1 MKKYLFIVISLI
13 FFRVSFTAEAQD
25 SLFFPLYPG
34 QKYIFTEYDIRV
46 GGGGGQ
52 WNHAYTG
59 EVAPYGVINGNQYY
73 NHPFLGYPVLL
84 KGTKLYWLQN
94 GAQEIFI
101 TDFSFSSGTNYQG
114 SIPASTNLTL
124 TVSKSSTIFKLTS
137 ANDELYF
144 ELNKGPYHKRW
155 WYEQGNPLPI
165 YMSSTYTLKELRY
178 QNPDGSFYYFRS
190 PFTVYPGVTIDDTVE
205 TAAVKVAISAYHPY
219 TRALDPPDDFWAS
232 VKGYVVYK
240 KPGYDSVTVPV
251 FLSKTYQ
258 DNYSGNLMLDTLLM
272 LNGYTAGFAAELTD
286 KCLIPN
292 TFRFPA
298 SGYYSIKYVM
308 VPKDFYTRLPDL
320 RNTYQRWEITG
331 SDTTFTGEVEQKFLP
346 DQTINSIIYM
356 REELFGDT
364 LFFKQGNVANSYNF
378 YRKQGSE
385 LTEIMTEGLFF
396 SATDSVTSHYFDPA
410 SKLLLVSFVTD
421 TTGGY
426 VSRLYSLKG
435 GLNGEEELKF
445 KARVGPVRI
454 VRFESDGAGGKQKVL
469 YNLIRMNNQGIT
481 TSNDEAAVTPEFY
494 TVSENYPN
502 PFNPSTT
509 VRVSVSESAVLTYT
523 LFNSSG
529 ERISAFTREYP
540 SAGEYQE
547 RFDLTGYPSGVW
559 FLTVTDANGV
569 RIKMLKLALLK

>member
-1 MKKYLFIVISLI
+1 MKNYLFIVISLI
-13 FFRVSFTAEAQD
+13 FFRVSFTVEAQD

-52 WNHAYTG
+52 WNYAYLG
-59 EVAPYGVINGNQYY
+59 EVTPYGVINGNQYF
-73 NHPFLGYPVLL
+73 NHPFLKYPVLL

-94 GAQEIFI
+94 GTQEIFL
-101 TDFSFSSGTNYQG
+101 TDFSYNSGTNYQG
-114 SIPASTNLTL
+114 SIPSSPNINL
-124 TVSKSSTIFKLTS
+124 TVSKSSTTFKLTG

-144 ELNKGPYHKRW
+144 EINKGPYHKRW
-155 WYEQGNPLPI
+155 WFEQGMPLPI
-165 YMSSTYTLKELRY
+165 YMSSTTTLKELGY

-190 PFTVYPGVTIDDTVE
+190 PFTVYPDVTVDDTVE
-205 TAAVKVAISAYHPY
+205 TAAVKVVIRAYHPY
-219 TRALDPPDDFWAS
+219 TRALNSPDDFWAS

-240 KPGYDSVTVPV
+240 KPGYDSVTVPAT
-251 FLSKTYQ
+251 LSKTYQ
-258 DNYSGNLMLDTLLM
+258 DNYSGNLTLDTLLM

-320 RNTYQRWEITG
+320 RNTYQRWVITG
-331 SDTTFTGEVEQKFLP
+331 SDTTFTGEVEQKFLT
-346 DQTINSIIYM
+346 DQTINSITYM

-364 LFFKQGNVANSYNF
+364 LFFKQGNVANSYKF
-378 YRKQGSE
+378 YRKQGSV

-410 SKLLLVSFVTD
+410 SKLLLVSFVAD

-435 GLNGEEELKF
+435 GFNGEEELKF

-454 VRFESDGAGGKQKVL
+454 VRFESDGSGGKQKVL
-469 YNLIRMNNQGIT
+469 YNLIRMNNQGIA
-481 TSNDEAAVTPEFY
+481 TSYDEAGVTPVAF
-494 TVSENYPN
+494 TVSDNYPN
-502 PFNPSTT
+502 PFNPLTT
-509 VRVSVSESAVLTYT
+509 VRISVSESAVLKYT

-529 ERISAFTREYP
+529 ERISAFSREYP
-540 SAGEYQE
+540 SAGEYHE